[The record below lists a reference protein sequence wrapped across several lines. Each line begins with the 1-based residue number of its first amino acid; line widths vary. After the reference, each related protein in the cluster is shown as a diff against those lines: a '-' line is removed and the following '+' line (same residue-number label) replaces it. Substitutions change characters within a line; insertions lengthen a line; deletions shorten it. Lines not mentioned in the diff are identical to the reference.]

1 MKFYS
6 YWRSLAALRVRI
18 ALNMKGIE
26 AEPLYV
32 DLSMGQQAKP
42 EFRAIN
48 PQGALPTLV
57 LDDGTVLFQS
67 MAILEYLEAVYPQ
80 PSLLPKSAK
89 ACARVRGI
97 AQIAVADGH
106 PLVVPRVRNYLEKEL
121 GLTEPQRLAWS
132 RHWMETALL
141 AIEGH
146 LANSPGTGHFCQG
159 DDVSIADVCLASQ
172 VIGHGF
178 FGGTLDA
185 MPIVAGIH
193 ARCMAL
199 DAFSRAH
206 PLKQPDAPKA

>member
-1 MKFYS
+1 MKFYTN
-6 YWRSLAALRVRI
+6 WRSLAALRVRI
-18 ALNMKGIE
+18 ALNMKGIA
-26 AEPLYV
+26 AEPQYI
-32 DLSMGQQAKP
+32 DLSMLQQTTP

-57 LDDGTVLFQS
+57 LNDGTVLFQS
-67 MAILEYLEAVYPQ
+67 MAILEYLDAAYPQ
-80 PSLLPKSAK
+80 PPLLPKLAT

-146 LANSPGTGHFCQG
+146 LAKTLGTGLYCQG
-159 DDVSIADVCLASQ
+159 DDVSIADICLVSQ
-172 VIGHGF
+172 VIGHGY

-185 MPIVAGIH
+185 MPIIADIH

-206 PLKQPDAPKA
+206 PLKQPDAPRA